1 VGKPAVESFCLAPLV
16 HLLAMLAFFSLPAS
30 AFTQVPAFDVT
41 ISSPDSV
48 VTVGSPVRVGI
59 TIVNHSDRILLFRSS
74 GCGPAAAGVILR
86 DNQQN
91 QIQPFEDWRESPDK
105 RPCNIGGGTG
115 PHEKTEEVID
125 LARWFDL
132 SRAGQYSV
140 QLTKTCAGTAETRE
154 ARTSNILEFEIK
166 ERKAK

>member
-16 HLLAMLAFFSLPAS
+16 HLLAMLAFFSFPAS

-74 GCGPAAAGVILR
+74 RCGPAAAGVILR
-86 DNQQN
+86 GNQQN
-91 QIQPFEDWRESPDK
+91 QIQPFEDWRESPTKD
-105 RPCNIGGGTG
+105 PAI
-115 PHEKTEEVID
+115 
-125 LARWFDL
+125 LAVALGHTRKLRRL
-132 SRAGQYSV
+132 S
-140 QLTKTCAGTAETRE
+140 
-154 ARTSNILEFEIK
+154 ILQDGSI
-166 ERKAK
+166 